1 MHNLIT
7 SSAAALCCGLVA
19 FAGSANPEQELIA
32 LDEKYQAAIKAQD
45 AKTFGPMLL
54 DNFVLIT
61 SSSDYLTKQQVIEQT
76 TDPKLKF
83 TVNKS
88 REVKVRFY
96 GKDVA
101 VVTAILDQ
109 VFDYDGKHFDYPVR
123 FTDTYVR
130 TPKGWKQLSAHASRF
145 DKLP

>member
-1 MHNLIT
+1 M
-7 SSAAALCCGLVA
+7 A
-19 FAGSANPEQELIA
+19 FAGSSNPEQELIA

-61 SSSDYLTKQQVIEQT
+61 SSSDYLSKQQVIEQT

-88 REVKVRFY
+88 RDVKVRFY

-109 VFDYDGKHFDYPVR
+109 VFDYDGKHYDYPVR
-123 FTDTYVR
+123 FSDTYVR
-130 TPKGWKQLSAHASRF
+130 TPDGWKQLSAHASRF